1 MLNHFLYNE
10 CKDIQKNKFK
20 SKIPYIVLTSLF
32 GNYDTLKEPEE
43 YDNYAKYICVTDRKD
58 LTSNIWEF
66 VYVNDF
72 ENNDLTGL
80 QKSFIIKYKK
90 LFDYFSICDV
100 KYIVRLDA
108 SIQIHKSLYDI
119 IRFMENNKNNCCLM
133 LHPECSNMIDEYNR
147 WETLRNH
154 DKKYKDIFI
163 NEMINN
169 QFNFNYNTGL
179 IETTFQIYK
188 KDTLIRIMISELSN
202 LLERTTNFSDN
213 NDQCYYTYILSKYIN
228 YINPLFV
235 NRQIISSD
243 YMDLCYHYTNN
254 IVYKDHNHARGPL
267 GEFIYDL
274 DKSITYKLFNK
285 EYKIKYF

>member
-1 MLNHFLYNE
+1 MMNNFLYNE
-10 CKDIQKNKFK
+10 CKNINDDKFK
-20 SKIPYIVLTSLF
+20 LKIPYIILTSLF

-43 YDNYAKYICVTDRKD
+43 YDNYAKYICVTDRTD

-66 VYVNDF
+66 FYIDEF
-72 ENNDLTGL
+72 EYNDLSGL

-90 LFDYFSICDV
+90 LFELFAAYEA
-100 KYIVRLDA
+100 KYVIRLDA

-119 IRFMENNKNNCCLM
+119 IRLMENNNNNCCLM
-133 LHPECSNMIDEYNR
+133 LHPECNDMIDEYNR
-147 WETLRNH
+147 WEMLRQHNS
-154 DKKYKDIFI
+154 KYKDIFI
-163 NEMINN
+163 TEMINN
-169 QFNFNYNTGL
+169 NFNYKNTGL

-188 KDTLIRIMISELSN
+188 KDPLIRMMISELSD

-254 IVYKDHNHARGPL
+254 IVYNDHQHARGPL

-274 DKSITYKLFNK
+274 DKPITYKLFNK